1 MISQKYA
8 ASNMMKVM
16 IAVRSAPICT
26 GRSAPVIDWNTCGM
40 RKKNQ
45 KMTSTSGI
53 ERIRLT

>member
-1 MISQKYA
+1 
-8 ASNMMKVM
+8 MKVM

-26 GRSAPVIDWNTCGM
+26 GRSAPVSVWNTCGM

-45 KMTSTSGI
+45 KITSTSGI